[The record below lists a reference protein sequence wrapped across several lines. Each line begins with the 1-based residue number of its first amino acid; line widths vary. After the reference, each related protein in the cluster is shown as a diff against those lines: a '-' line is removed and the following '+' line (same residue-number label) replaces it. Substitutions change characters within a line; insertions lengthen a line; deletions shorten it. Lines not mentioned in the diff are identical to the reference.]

1 MPRPLWPSSR
11 ATRRAVLA
19 FGTAAGLSACQPLR
33 RGPVRL
39 IVGADAGGGN
49 DDFCRL
55 FARHLQRV
63 TGQVLQVENEGRAG
77 GKLAADLLS
86 RARPDGATLAFLPTG
101 LLYEKLLEGAPGATD
116 YRRFSWIAGVG
127 ADRRV
132 LLVNR
137 QSRVTS
143 FSEVLGRKTPLLLPS
158 TSASSANYI
167 EPMIIRHL
175 TGAPLKPVPG
185 YRGGARNLAVLS
197 GEGDGVVGGLDGMGA
212 LLEAPGSRLI
222 LRLNDRPLPA
232 GAPLASGT
240 PPPLLAAFAKGE
252 DAADLLYLVET
263 YATLGRM
270 FALPPGAP
278 ADLLDEW
285 RARFDSVLADPV
297 FRAEAGK
304 RNFTLEALS
313 GGEVRQAL
321 NRVLDPTGPIAGA
334 LRRALAPTPA
344 G

>member
-1 MPRPLWPSSR
+1 MSRPLWPSR
-11 ATRRAVLA
+11 GATRRAVLA
-19 FGTAAGLSACQPLR
+19 LGTAAGLSACHPLR
-33 RGPVRL
+33 TGPVRL

-63 TGQVLQVENEGRAG
+63 SGRTIQVENEGRAG
-77 GKLAADLLS
+77 GKLAADRLS
-86 RARPDGATLAFLPTG
+86 RAKPDGATLAFLPTG
-101 LLYEKLLEGAPGATD
+101 LLYEQLLDGAPGGTD
-116 YRRFSWIAGVG
+116 YRRYSWLGSVG

-143 FSEVLGRKTPLLLPS
+143 FGDVLGRKTPLLLPS
-158 TSASSANYI
+158 TSASSGNYI
-167 EPMIIRHL
+167 EPMIVRHL

-197 GEGDGVVGGLDGMGA
+197 GEGDGVMGGLDGMGA

-222 LRLNDRPLPA
+222 LRLNDRPLPDHA
-232 GAPLASGT
+232 LTPGT

-252 DAADLLYLVET
+252 DAAELLYLVET

-278 ADLLDEW
+278 ADLLAEW
-285 RARFDSVLADPV
+285 RAHFDSVVADPS
-297 FRAEAGK
+297 FRAEAT
-304 RNFTLEALS
+304 RRTFTLEKVS
-313 GGEVRQAL
+313 GGEIQGAL
-321 NRVLDPTGPIAGA
+321 TRVLDSNGPIAGA
-334 LRRALAPTPA
+334 LRRALAATPA

>member
-1 MPRPLWPSSR
+1 MPRPMWPSGR

-19 FGTAAGLSACQPLR
+19 FGTAAGLSACHPR
-33 RGPVRL
+33 KSGPVRL

-49 DDFCRL
+49 DDFSRL
-55 FARHLQRV
+55 FARHLQRL
-63 TGQVLQVENEGRAG
+63 TGLTLQVENEGRAG

-86 RARPDGATLAFLPTG
+86 RARPDGRTLAFLPAG
-101 LLYEKLLEGAPGATD
+101 LLYEQLLEGASGATD
-116 YRRFSWIAGVG
+116 YRRFSWLGGVG

-132 LLVNR
+132 LLVSR

-143 FSEVLGRKTPLLLPS
+143 FSEVLARQKPLLLPS
-158 TSASSANYI
+158 TSAASANYI

-197 GEGDGVVGGLDGMGA
+197 GEGDGMVGGLDGMGA

-222 LRLNDRPLPA
+222 LRLNDRPLPPA
-232 GAPLASGT
+232 TPQASE
-240 PPPLLAAFAKGE
+240 PPPLLAAFARGE
-252 DAADLLYLVET
+252 DATDLLYLVET

-278 ADLLDEW
+278 AGLLAEW
-285 RARFDSVLADPV
+285 RAHLDGVLADPA
-297 FRAEAGK
+297 FRAEAAK
-304 RNFTLEALS
+304 RGYTLEKLS
-313 GGEVRQAL
+313 GGEVQQAL
-321 NRVLDPTGPIAGA
+321 TRVLDAAGSIAGA
-334 LRRALAPTPA
+334 LRRALAPTPP